1 LLFNE
6 IFWKDIINV
15 RRVVLLGI
23 AQVEKTRTKTSER
36 KIVLNEM
43 RINVEIRRGGGEAK
57 QQDTEDIKKGTFD
70 EWNRESKR

>member
-1 LLFNE
+1 M
-6 IFWKDIINV
+6 
-15 RRVVLLGI
+15 
-23 AQVEKTRTKTSER
+23 EKTRTKTSER

-70 EWNRESKR
+70 E